1 MHPDKYQVLHLAA
14 FVSQSCM
21 ASIEQCLLWFARSA
35 LGGAIKPFPVSQYM
49 AIKRSSPLGEKKLL
63 LFIIILSPL
72 LISCSKMSDMFLL

>member
-49 AIKRSSPLGEKKLL
+49 AIKRSSPLGEKKTFTVHNHLVTTADL
-63 LFIIILSPL
+63 LFQNV
-72 LISCSKMSDMFLL
+72 